1 MTTPEARRSDRH
13 SPGGASPR
21 NRHTSAGASAKN
33 RHAPGGASAKK
44 PGRAGRDLP
53 VAFGVGATLGLVVL
67 ASLLIRKE
75 IFLGVVIVAIC
86 FAVWE
91 LRDGL
96 ARGRIDVPLVPGMVG
111 AIAMLTGSFVGGG
124 QVLAVCFGLTC
135 ISMLLWCLSDGP
147 HGSMPNIAGGI
158 FVAAYVPLLA
168 SFSSLL
174 LAAPDGARRV
184 IVFIGVTICSDI
196 GGFAVGVVAG
206 RHPMAPSVSP
216 KKSWEGAAGSVVACM
231 IAGVATVMLLLGGSW
246 WAGAILGLSLAV
258 TATVGDLTESTI
270 KRDLGIKDMGSILP
284 GHGGFMDRLD
294 SLLLSAPVAWGIL
307 TLLVPVVA

>member
-1 MTTPEARRSDRH
+1 MTTPQSRRSDRH
-13 SPGGASPR
+13 PAGG
-21 NRHTSAGASAKN
+21 T
-33 RHAPGGASAKK
+33 SAKK
-44 PGRAGRDLP
+44 PSRAGRNLP
-53 VAFGVGATLGLVVL
+53 TAFGVGASLGLVVL
-67 ASLLIRKE
+67 ASLVFRKE
-75 IFLGVVIVAIC
+75 IFLGVVIVAAC

-91 LRDGL
+91 MRDGL
-96 ARGRIDVPLVPGMVG
+96 ARGRINVPLVPSVVG
-111 AIAMLTGSFVGGG
+111 AVAMLAGSFVGGG

-135 ISMLLWCLSDGP
+135 ISVLLWCVSDGP
-147 HGSMPNIAGGI
+147 HGSMRDISGGI

-174 LAAPDGARRV
+174 LAAPDGALRV
-184 IVFIGVTICSDI
+184 VVFISVTICSDI

-216 KKSWEGAAGSVVACM
+216 KKSWEGAAGSLVTCA
-231 IAGVATVMLLLGGSW
+231 IAGVVLVMLLLGGSW
-246 WAGAILGLSLAV
+246 WAGAILGLAMAV
-258 TATVGDLTESTI
+258 TATVGDLTESTL

-307 TLLVPVVA
+307 TLLVPVAVT